1 MANQLDTAHILG
13 VSAITD
19 VGGECVTIGGTQ
31 LRAVVGDMDVRDELA
46 EGGVRQIRSVRLAI
60 PRSEFERCV
69 AMGITEVSIPAIW
82 SRITVRDIELQ
93 VLAVAQD
100 AAVVEIT
107 AGGLAE

>member
-13 VSAITD
+13 VAAITD
-19 VGGECVTIGGTQ
+19 VGGEYVTIGGTQ
-31 LRAVVGDMDVRDELA
+31 LKCVVGSMDVRDELA
-46 EGGVRQIRSVRLAI
+46 EGGVRQIRSVQIAI
-60 PRSEFERCV
+60 PRSEFERCI

-82 SRITVRDIELQ
+82 SRLTVRDIELQ
-93 VLAVAQD
+93 VLSVSQD

>member
-1 MANQLDTAHILG
+1 
-13 VSAITD
+13 
-19 VGGECVTIGGTQ
+19 
-31 LRAVVGDMDVRDELA
+31 MDLRDELA

-60 PRSEFERCV
+60 PRSEFERCI
-69 AMGITEVSIPAIW
+69 AMGIKEVSIPAIW

-93 VLAVAQD
+93 VLGVAQD

>member
-13 VSAITD
+13 VAAITD
-19 VGGECVTIGGTQ
+19 VGGECVTIAGTQ
-31 LRAVVGDMDVRDELA
+31 LKAVVGDMEVRDELA
-46 EGGVRQIRSVRLAI
+46 EGGVRQIRSVRVGI

-69 AMGITEVSIPAIW
+69 ALGIKEVAIPAIW

-93 VLAVAQD
+93 VLAVSQD